1 MRVLKNVGVWVIGM
15 ENVPEAKLP
24 NEVNLGEAIAI
35 VVGSEGRGMRRLV
48 RESCDELLRLPIRG
62 KVDSLNAAIAGSIAL
77 FLIWQKRQEQLQIG

>member
-1 MRVLKNVGVWVIGM
+1 MIGM